1 MNNEKMNKEFSSDKK
16 PLKVKDGIDW
26 SNVSYWDNSLEITNK
41 TPKIYTS
48 TPKIYTST
56 SEGIVFTKR
65 GKNNEKH

>member
-1 MNNEKMNKEFSSDKK
+1 MSKEFGSDKK

>member
-1 MNNEKMNKEFSSDKK
+1 MRKMSKEFGSDKK

-26 SNVSYWDNSLEITNK
+26 SNVSSWDKSLEITNK
-41 TPKIYTS
+41 